1 MKKIYILEGL
11 CCANCAAKIE
21 EAVNKLEGVNKASV
35 SLMTK
40 RLVMDMDEGKL
51 EDIVTKTKGI
61 VKKIEPDVEMVLR

>member
-40 RLVMDMDEGKL
+40 RLVMDMEEGKF
-51 EDIVTKTKGI
+51 EDIIIKTKDI
-61 VKKIEPDVEMVLR
+61 VKKIEPDVEMVSR